1 MIAIVGSGKLTNY
14 LIRKVGEKNYLLISG
29 TKNKNPNVVNV
40 DNNLKNINKI
50 KLSSDI
56 SHCIINWSHTYI
68 NKFSKFRNS
77 ILGFERIS
85 EFIINNPKV
94 NYIFISSTSASFEVN
109 KYSLYGL
116 SKFIAENIFLRIKES
131 NPNINIHILR
141 PGMIYGLKDCPIKKI
156 LSFRRFFVKVYPGNP
171 EVIFPVTSAND
182 LSIYLLNTKSKIWQ
196 SPKLVLNFYETT
208 PVNLRYFHEK
218 YDDYNLPKFNL
229 FKIYFDNKSFFINF
243 IKLLGSKIDLSLAST
258 NRFPKDNDIISS
270 ENKDGID
277 IYIENLYIKDK
288 NLV

>member
-14 LIRKVGEKNYLLISG
+14 LIKKIGNKNYLLISG
-29 TKNKNPNVVNV
+29 TKNKMPNVVNV
-40 DNNLKNINKI
+40 DKNLKNINKI

-85 EFIINNPKV
+85 DFIINNPKV
-94 NYIFISSTSASFEVN
+94 NYIFISSTSASLEVN

-116 SKFIAENIFLRIKES
+116 SKFIAENIFMKMKEL

-141 PGMIYGLKDCPIKKI
+141 PGMIYGFEDCPIKKI
-156 LSFRRFFVKVYPGNP
+156 LSFRRFFVEVYPGNP
-171 EVIFPVTSAND
+171 KVTFPITSAKD
-182 LSIYLLNTKSKIWQ
+182 LSIHLLNTKSIIWK
-196 SPKLVLNFYETT
+196 SPKIVLNFYENM
-208 PVNLRYFHEK
+208 PVNFKYFHEK
-218 YDDYNLPKFNL
+218 YDYYKLPKFNL
-229 FKIYFDNKSFFINF
+229 FRIYFDHKSFFIHF

-258 NRFPKDNDIISS
+258 NRFPKDSDIISS
-270 ENKDGID
+270 KNNEGID
-277 IYIENLYIKDK
+277 LYIKNLFINDK
-288 NLV
+288 NLG